1 MIASGDWPVGP
12 VLDSQQEDME
22 MTATAAH
29 TFVPVELYLH
39 SSYEPDAEYVDG
51 EIEER
56 PMGEYDHASWQGAI
70 LKWFWLH
77 EKEWNIRAQPE
88 LRVQVA
94 PTRYRVP
101 DVTVLD
107 RDRPI
112 EQIITH
118 PPIAVFEVLSP
129 EDSMM
134 RVMRKLNDYS
144 AMGISHI
151 WVIDPKGSKSWQF
164 QSGQLNPSSTFG
176 APGEEI
182 HFSMSKIEALL
193 D

>member
-1 MIASGDWPVGP
+1 M
-12 VLDSQQEDME
+12 
-22 MTATAAH
+22 ATPAH
-29 TFVPVELYLH
+29 TFIPVELYLH

-51 EIEER
+51 KIEER
-56 PMGEYDHASWQGAI
+56 PPAELDHSAWQAAI
-70 LKWFWLH
+70 LYCFAQH
-77 EKEWNIRAQPE
+77 AHEWNIRELPS

-112 EQIITH
+112 EQIITQ

-129 EDSMM
+129 EDTMTRM
-134 RVMRKLNDYS
+134 MRKLNDYS
-144 AMGISHI
+144 AMGIPQI
-151 WVIDPKGSKSWQF
+151 WVIDPKGPRSWRF
-164 QSGQLNPSSTFG
+164 ENGQLNPSSTFG
-176 APGEEI
+176 APGERI
-182 HFSMSKIEALL
+182 HFSISEIERLL